1 LYLLSSS
8 PLIVY
13 TPVENLEEK
22 LKDEQQEQEVL
33 MKRDKV
39 AEALTLISVL
49 RCLKPEIVG

>member
-1 LYLLSSS
+1 
-8 PLIVY
+8 VY